1 MNVVPSSLQSLT
13 KAEPLLLPEPTPAA
27 KATGAKKAKTAP
39 MYKSFKEMWNVTH
52 ARLSLDQSNL
62 YESGGSG
69 FWLSFNPRDNLA
81 GTDATDQQANALF
94 PVHLGSWSQL
104 LQAKALF
111 VESPHYKNRI
121 VFPVQMD
128 CACRSVNDVCQ
139 NAYPESLKLLGNH
152 LILAAWWACAHD
164 ALIENDDARL
174 GKLYEAMQ
182 TITVRVTLWESNT
195 HVMKIALESAERAR
209 GLAVV
214 ADNVVLF
221 SDRLSVIV
229 QDVEGGTNK
238 QLEYVKNA
246 KVMHQSKP
254 ISRNLLVGGL
264 AISKNLTARS
274 RSIVS
279 YLESRYGRK
288 LITESTTKLY
298 RMMNLAKKHANGP
311 AFAVK
316 LDVCDAMELLLSQLA
331 VALDSSQLQP
341 DDCIGSFLTGEEG
354 SGGKEDQACWARTA
368 LQAIALGQHARA
380 LVGRMERSLCPSSF
394 CGIIETLTNPLLWRQ
409 ELLKYQQAC
418 RDTLPRES

>member
-1 MNVVPSSLQSLT
+1 M
-13 KAEPLLLPEPTPAA
+13 
-27 KATGAKKAKTAP
+27 
-39 MYKSFKEMWNVTH
+39 
-52 ARLSLDQSNL
+52 
-62 YESGGSG
+62 
-69 FWLSFNPRDNLA
+69 
-81 GTDATDQQANALF
+81 
-94 PVHLGSWSQL
+94 
-104 LQAKALF
+104 
-111 VESPHYKNRI
+111 
-121 VFPVQMD
+121 
-128 CACRSVNDVCQ
+128 
-139 NAYPESLKLLGNH
+139 
-152 LILAAWWACAHD
+152 
-164 ALIENDDARL
+164 
-174 GKLYEAMQ
+174 
-182 TITVRVTLWESNT
+182 
-195 HVMKIALESAERAR
+195 
-209 GLAVV
+209 
-214 ADNVVLF
+214 
-221 SDRLSVIV
+221 
-229 QDVEGGTNK
+229 
-238 QLEYVKNA
+238 KNA

-380 LVGRMERSLCPSSF
+380 LVGRMERSVCPSSF